1 MGQKGLRSLLVLS
14 LPVFSGDITSG
25 DITKFLACHDFAAWN
40 FCRLQ
45 YRRTKDFHFEIAAG
59 FGPSRKKYFRAGA
72 DSRLTAIFS
81 VEYNSCDLGGDK
93 MMEALQPR
101 EATVFF

>member
-1 MGQKGLRSLLVLS
+1 LLVLS

-45 YRRTKDFHFEIAAG
+45 YRRTKDFHFEIGAG
-59 FGPSRKKYFRAGA
+59 LICAEQEEVLSSGRRWRANG
-72 DSRLTAIFS
+72 
-81 VEYNSCDLGGDK
+81 DLLSG
-93 MMEALQPR
+93 
-101 EATVFF
+101 V